1 MVSLEKCE
9 LIGLQIVHLL
19 HTLSGI
25 SKVHQP
31 ETHLI
36 KVEVGIWNKD
46 MTPDLKMNTLHLHWK
61 NLSTPAS
68 FCSSECLPGTRIEI
82 TSPYCWDCVVSSGNH
97 QHRDRIHGLHS
108 V

>member
-9 LIGLQIVHLL
+9 LIGLQIVHLF

-31 ETHLI
+31 ETHLR

-46 MTPDLKMNTLHLHWK
+46 MTPDLKFNVPVCKTDRLK
-61 NLSTPAS
+61 KS
-68 FCSSECLPGTRIEI
+68 FI
-82 TSPYCWDCVVSSGNH
+82 VS
-97 QHRDRIHGLHS
+97 HS
-108 V
+108 LRM

>member
-19 HTLSGI
+19 HTSSGI

-31 ETHLI
+31 ETYLR

-46 MTPDLKMNTLHLHWK
+46 MTPEIKINTLHLRWK
-61 NLSTPAS
+61 NLSTAAS
-68 FCSSECLPGTRIEI
+68 FCSNTTLKTATRITIIIVNRE
-82 TSPYCWDCVVSSGNH
+82 
-97 QHRDRIHGLHS
+97 L
-108 V
+108 